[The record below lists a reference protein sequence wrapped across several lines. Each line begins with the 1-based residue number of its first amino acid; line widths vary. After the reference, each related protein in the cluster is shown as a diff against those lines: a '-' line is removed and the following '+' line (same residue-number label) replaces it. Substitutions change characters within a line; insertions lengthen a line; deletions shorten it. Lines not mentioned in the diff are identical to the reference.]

1 LEKLQLGINL
11 IRLLKNWPTFL
22 MDYLGFF
29 SNRQLTYRLKD
40 GVKYDVRSGG
50 QDVLVIGD
58 VWIRQVHTPPDLPIR
73 NHDTVVDVGAHIGIF
88 SIFADVQANRGTIY
102 AYEPEP
108 ENFDLLE
115 QNIRI
120 NRSRNIKAFRF
131 GLSGKSEKRK
141 LFLSS
146 RRKTAHSFYADS
158 EESVEVQC
166 VTLKD
171 VFDANGLA
179 QIDFLKLDCEGA
191 EYEILLGTPRDY
203 LSRIRRISL
212 EYHDGVMGHNHRE
225 LRDFLERE
233 FSVRESRE
241 RHTNLG
247 FLYATNHRMIGD
259 YARC

>member
-1 LEKLQLGINL
+1 
-11 IRLLKNWPTFL
+11 

-29 SNRQLTYRLKD
+29 SNRQLTYLLKD
-40 GVKYDVRSGG
+40 GVKFDVRSGG
-50 QDVLVIGD
+50 QDALVIGD
-58 VWIRQVHTPPDLPIR
+58 VWVRQVHTPPDLRIR
-73 NHDTVVDVGAHIGIF
+73 RHDIVVDVGAHIGIF
-88 SIFADVQANRGTIY
+88 SIFAAIQASRGTVY
-102 AYEPEP
+102 AYEPES

-115 QNIRI
+115 HNIRL
-120 NRSRNIKAFRF
+120 NRSRNIKAFCF

-146 RRKTAHSFYADS
+146 RRKTAHGFYVDS
-158 EESVEVQC
+158 EDSVEIQC

-212 EYHDGVMGHNHRE
+212 EFHDGVMGHKHRE
-225 LRDFLERE
+225 LRDFLEKE
-233 FSVRESRE
+233 FSLRESRE
-241 RHTNLG
+241 KHTNLG
-247 FLYATNHRMIGD
+247 FVYATNRGIIGD
-259 YARC
+259 YAGC